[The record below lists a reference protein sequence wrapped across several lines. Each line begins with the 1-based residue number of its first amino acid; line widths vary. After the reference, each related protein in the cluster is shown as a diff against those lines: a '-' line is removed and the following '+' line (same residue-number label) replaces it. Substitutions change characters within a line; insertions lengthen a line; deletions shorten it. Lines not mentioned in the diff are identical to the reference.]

1 MMVELSI
8 LRTYGAVDVCKFLWI
23 THNRSLRGEFR
34 LDPSCTLDLSSFL
47 PTLSNM
53 ALHPILL
60 APPIVLLTMAVVFGD
75 AHRRELP
82 VRMKV
87 AWTLGVGILSLT
99 GFVVVFAFDSAL
111 YRQSLLLLGKPL
123 VVRTP
128 YELLV
133 WLLTVGTAF
142 SALGCFIYAIGTRAR
157 AGRTT

>member
-1 MMVELSI
+1 
-8 LRTYGAVDVCKFLWI
+8 
-23 THNRSLRGEFR
+23 
-34 LDPSCTLDLSSFL
+34 
-47 PTLSNM
+47 M

-60 APPIVLLTMAVVFGD
+60 SPPIVLLTMAVVFGD

-82 VRMKV
+82 VRTKAV
-87 AWTLGVGILSLT
+87 WTLGVGILSLT

-111 YRQSLLLLGKPL
+111 YRQYLLLLGKPL

-133 WLLTVGTAF
+133 WLLTIGTAF